1 MELLGR
7 AGPDGFSASAL
18 ARETGVSK
26 ATIFHH
32 FDSLDEIPLEA
43 LEGLFIAAM
52 AGTDDPELDLFEYLQ
67 TLKDDAL
74 EMIQTQR
81 RFFNAYFVFLTKAL
95 FDPRVRERFS
105 VGAFMMHDTL
115 SAALEPRMPPGTPPE
130 EADEI
135 ARLVGAVLDG
145 ISMHYMVMDDHDRLD
160 RAWGRFM
167 DLLKARYGQKPVPGS
182 KFRQD

>member
-7 AGPDGFSASAL
+7 EGPDAFSASAL
-18 ARETGVSK
+18 AREAGVSK

-32 FDSLDEIPLEA
+32 FESLDEIPLEA

-52 AGTDDPELDLFEYLQ
+52 DGTDDPELDLFEYLQ

-74 EMIQTQR
+74 AMIQTER

-95 FDPRVRERFS
+95 FDTRVRERFS
-105 VGAFMMHDTL
+105 AGAFMMHDTL
-115 SAALEPRMPPGTPPE
+115 RAALEPRMPPGTSPE
-130 EADEI
+130 EADEV

-145 ISMHYMVMDDHDRLD
+145 ISLHYMVMDDHDRLH

-167 DLLKARYGQKPVPGS
+167 DLMEARYG
-182 KFRQD
+182 